1 MNAFITK
8 VFKSAGIEAKVSKD
22 TKNPRFRVRDNKLTL
37 EGVVRD
43 NKYSMKIAD
52 NTGRVIDS
60 LVVRVDNTND
70 VANRIN
76 ESINTLKMLSK
87 VYDQHKLVEEDEE
100 FDTVTPEDDIVDD
113 VDEVGPANLVD
124 GLRELYDKIME
135 VAEFSETL
143 SDLAD
148 NDDAETFSQLISFSS
163 SLYDTAIDVD
173 DYISD
178 LEPEEDIDVE
188 ENVERPAKTDI
199 QKLMSNLTMAESVAR
214 KNKKL
219 ADIRTALKDIK
230 SEIIARGF

>member
-22 TKNPRFRVRDNKLTL
+22 TKNPRFRVKDNKLIL

-43 NKYSMKIAD
+43 NKYSMEITD

-60 LVVRVDNTND
+60 LVVRIDNTND

-100 FDTVTPEDDIVDD
+100 FDTVSPEDDIVDD
-113 VDEVGPANLVD
+113 VDEVGPASLVD

-163 SLYDTAIDVD
+163 SLYDAAIDVE

-178 LEPEEDIDVE
+178 LEPEEAIDVE
-188 ENVERPAKTDI
+188 ESVKRPAKTDI

-214 KNKKL
+214 KDRKL